1 MNMASVTIS
10 KHTLASA
17 NGGQMS
23 HCFREHARYSNE
35 DIDTSLSSRNI
46 VLGCRNASEARSRL
60 RNRIEEV
67 DKVLPPKRVRKDR
80 VVAIEYCVPAPRED
94 MELEDQVYFL
104 RTAYNKLKDEFGCKN
119 IICGT
124 IHVDERHEYKDVDGK
139 HTSRAHLHVIG
150 VPFVPDKGI
159 NGKNFLQKDTYGR
172 VNEAMDDICKD
183 LYGFKFQDGSKQR
196 SRGSVEQ
203 LKHAQKQV
211 AAYEHTKTQEVNE
224 RLLIYGETRKNAI
237 DTALGDY
244 KKKEARKAVEAVQE
258 HRDKLNEDIANL
270 ERRSMDLQ
278 TANKCLER
286 NMRDRS
292 KRAEDITKAA
302 EQLLVRV
309 NELRSN
315 QLLCNA
321 MERTRRDIKDSRR
334 KLIELFGEYEK
345 APYEARE
352 EVEKLENIVEA
363 WDDLER

>member
-1 MNMASVTIS
+1 MASVTIS

-67 DKVLPPKRVRKDR
+67 DKVLAPKRVRKDR
-80 VVAIEYCVPAPRED
+80 VVAVEYCVPAPRED
-94 MELEDQVYFL
+94 MELNDQVYFL
-104 RTAYNKLKDEFGCKN
+104 RTAYNKLKDEFGCEN

-124 IHVDERHEYKDVDGK
+124 IHLDERHDYNDVDGK

-150 VPFVPDKGI
+150 VPFVEGKGI
-159 NGKNFLQKDTYGR
+159 NGKNFLQKDTYRR
-172 VNEAMDDICKD
+172 VNEAMDEICEA

-211 AAYEHTKTQEVNE
+211 AAYEHTKTQEVNSK
-224 RLLIYGETRKNAI
+224 LLTYGETRKNAV
-237 DTALGDY
+237 DTAISDY
-244 KKKEARKAVEAVQE
+244 KRRETAKANKAIEE
-258 HRDKLNEDIANL
+258 HKNALNESIEGL
-270 ERRSMDLQ
+270 ERRSMELQ
-278 TANKCLER
+278 TANKSMER
-286 NMRDRS
+286 DISCKS
-292 KRAEDITKAA
+292 KRAEELVKEA
-302 EQLLVRV
+302 EKLFARV
-309 NELRSN
+309 NEFRNN
-315 QLLCNA
+315 QLLQDTI
-321 MERTRRDIKDSRR
+321 ERTRRDIKDSRR
-334 KLIELFGEYEK
+334 KLIDLFGEYEK

-352 EVEKLENIVEA
+352 EVEKLEHIVEA